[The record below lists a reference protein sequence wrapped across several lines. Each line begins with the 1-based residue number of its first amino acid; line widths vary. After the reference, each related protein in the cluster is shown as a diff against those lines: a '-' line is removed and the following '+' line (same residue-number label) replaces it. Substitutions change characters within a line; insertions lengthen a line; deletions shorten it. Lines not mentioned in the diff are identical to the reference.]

1 MQPSYVYRKQTHLL
15 DVNQHVRSRHKL
27 YGDTSAASVR
37 PSALATLLVRSRQ
50 WGFITAVFVQSIAA
64 AACEDGVTHIDVTR
78 LARLGSHGFHPQNV
92 STELD
97 KIIPKCRLHDA
108 VLRFKLNLRPSWLAQ
123 TFRECTQSIVL
134 PHLFFSSLYNN
145 NKHAFMT
152 SFIGG
157 SVSRITGFWDAVKC
171 GPIYLNSSIKSR
183 PSHITH
189 CIPLTLHGDG
199 IPVAGVGKI
208 WSRSAEVYSFR
219 SLLGRGHTLLK
230 LFYLFLL

>member
-50 WGFITAVFVQSIAA
+50 WGFITDVFVQSIAA

-108 VLRFKLNLRPSWLAQ
+108 VDLRKPSDNARRVLCYHISSS
-123 TFRECTQSIVL
+123 RLCTIT
-134 PHLFFSSLYNN
+134 
-145 NKHAFMT
+145 T
-152 SFIGG
+152 S
-157 SVSRITGFWDAVKC
+157 
-171 GPIYLNSSIKSR
+171 
-183 PSHITH
+183 TH
-189 CIPLTLHGDG
+189 
-199 IPVAGVGKI
+199 
-208 WSRSAEVYSFR
+208 S
-219 SLLGRGHTLLK
+219 
-230 LFYLFLL
+230 